1 MPLDP
6 TIAEPEFAF
15 LARRAGLKLSAT
27 QLVEMHRVYGYI
39 ERMAENV
46 RKPRAID
53 AEPALIF
60 TAEKK

>member
-1 MPLDP
+1 MPPDQSI
-6 TIAEPEFAF
+6 TESEFSF
-15 LARRAGLKLSAT
+15 LARRAGLKLSAK
-27 QLVEMHRVYGYI
+27 QLAEMYRVYGFI

>member
-1 MPLDP
+1 MPPDQSI
-6 TIAEPEFAF
+6 TESEFSF
-15 LARRAGLKLSAT
+15 LARRAGLKLSAK
-27 QLVEMHRVYGYI
+27 QLVEMYRVYGFI

-46 RKPRAID
+46 RKPRGID

>member
-1 MPLDP
+1 MLPDP
-6 TIAEPEFAF
+6 SITESEFSF
-15 LARRAGLKLSAT
+15 LVRRAGLKLSAK
-27 QLVEMHRVYGYI
+27 QLAEMYRVYGFI

-46 RKPRAID
+46 RKPRGID